1 MKQHVDSRTIVSVR
15 RVWRYQNIF
24 QRVGLVQSGYH
35 YHLIKFNLLSPWFNV
50 KIAHLA
56 LNNNRSLIL
65 YLTNEWLAFVKH
77 YMNRYVIDR
86 RIKLVF
92 QFTSVPYIHRYMF
105 ESRLY
110 RGVLDKTLCDKA
122 CQWLAAGRWFSLG
135 TPISP
140 TNKTDRH
147 DITEILL
154 NVVLNTINL
163 NLIHVKLELYFDF
176 LQIILGRLNFL
187 KIMFSSSLQ

>member
-35 YHLIKFNLLSPWFNV
+35 YHLIKFNLLSSWFNV

-65 YLTNEWLAFVKH
+65 YLTNQWLAFVKY
-77 YMNRYVIDR
+77 YMNRYVFDR

-92 QFTSVPYIHRYMF
+92 QLTSAPYIYRYMF

-110 RGVLDKTLCDKA
+110 RGVLDITLCDKA
-122 CQWLAAGRWFSLG
+122 CHNGNIEI
-135 TPISP
+135 ISF
-140 TNKTDRH
+140 
-147 DITEILL
+147 
-154 NVVLNTINL
+154 V
-163 NLIHVKLELYFDF
+163 VKL
-176 LQIILGRLNFL
+176 R
-187 KIMFSSSLQ
+187 S